1 MKTEVDFF
9 LSNLKK
15 SREIE
20 ATMKKKVLHKVLQR
34 TYRESQPRNSLIA
47 PIKRRIFTDYDIE
60 LYEYLLHSKL
70 INDFQNNKQN
80 DIHLKELIDDDSNKM
95 LQRRKTISGTFH
107 SENSSLENQNFQRTP
122 KAKDMIRVPHVIIA
136 AVEKKRRASLTK
148 GQSPV
153 SKKDPGKNEGKK
165 ECYSLYYN
173 IRRNNIKLEEKDN
186 NSLDGDESFVSNT
199 EVTLDNLYN
208 KSIAI
213 QRKLVEKPEEHF
225 SLRFKEIM
233 KLDNLNNQ
241 IVKTAKAKLT

>member
-20 ATMKKKVLHKVLQR
+20 ATMKKKVLHKALQR

-70 INDFQNNKQN
+70 IKDFQNNKQN
-80 DIHLKELIDDDSNKM
+80 DIHLKELIDDDANKI
-95 LQRRKTISGTFH
+95 LRRRKTTANTFH
-107 SENSSLENQNFQRTP
+107 SQNSSLEKPNYQKNL
-122 KAKDMIRVPHVIIA
+122 KVKEMIKVPHVIIA
-136 AVEKKRRASLTK
+136 AVEKKRRGSVSK
-148 GQSPV
+148 RKSPV
-153 SKKDPGKNEGKK
+153 SKKETTKNDGNK

-173 IRRNNIKLEEKDN
+173 IRRNNIKLEDN
-186 NSLDGDESFVSNT
+186 ENNELEGDESFVSNT
-199 EVTLDNLYN
+199 EVTLDSLYN

-213 QRKLVEKPEEHF
+213 QKKLVEKPEEHF

-241 IVKTAKAKLT
+241 IVKAAKAKLA